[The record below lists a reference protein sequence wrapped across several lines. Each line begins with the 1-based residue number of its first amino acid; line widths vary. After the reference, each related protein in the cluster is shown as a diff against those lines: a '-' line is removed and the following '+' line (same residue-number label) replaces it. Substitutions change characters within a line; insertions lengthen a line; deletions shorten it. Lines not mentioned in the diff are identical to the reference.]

1 MTETTDL
8 TQLIPGGL
16 TPLEAEFVY
25 NLEVLGLPVKKAAS
39 LAGCGVGMALKPHIV
54 QARELLK
61 RELRG
66 ALNITREDVIHGIHE
81 AIGRAKILAEPATEI
96 AGWKE
101 ISRISGLD
109 AAAKVD
115 INITATI
122 DVLKGQVRGMSDAE
136 LARYV
141 GAGDIIDGDFYVVPE
156 A

>member
-1 MTETTDL
+1 MSEATDL
-8 TQLIPGGL
+8 TKLIPGGL

-25 NLEVLGLPVKKAAS
+25 NLEVLGLPVKAAAAM
-39 LAGCGVGMALKPHIV
+39 AGCGVGMALKPHIV
-54 QARELLK
+54 QSRELLK

-66 ALNITREDVIHGIHE
+66 ALNITREDVVHGIHE
-81 AIGRAKILAEPATEI
+81 AIGRAKVLAEPATEI

-109 AAAKVD
+109 AATKVD
-115 INITATI
+115 VNITASI

-141 GAGDIIDGDFYVVPE
+141 GAGDIIDGDFYVVP
-156 A
+156 AP